1 MRKAFVAIGLGVV
14 MFVFFWGC
22 QSAEM
27 TSAKVYIQQKEYDQA
42 LVQLKKEMQK
52 NPNNAEAYF
61 LAGQLYGEM
70 DSLDKMV
77 EMFNKAE
84 QLDTSYHKEIVKWR
98 RGKSAEAFNKGVK
111 AWKKKK
117 DLEEALKWTYTAI
130 KIDSTN
136 VNAYKNLGFLYQQK
150 QMKFE
155 QEGNKDSAQYYIDRR
170 IEIYRK
176 AHKMDPSDE
185 DLAAILAALYTA
197 ENMPDSAVAVLE
209 PYIGKARDPKV
220 YSAAADAYDALGKTD
235 KALEMLKHME
245 KLEPDDPGVL
255 FDIGVR
261 YYNMEKY
268 DEAAKY
274 FDKVL
279 SLRPDDVNALNNKG
293 LALFNAGK
301 LDEAEKIFI
310 ELVKKKPDNSDYWG
324 ALAVTWAKME
334 KGKKATTAFEI
345 QKALEAG
352 DKDKAKKLIKKLN
365 LGISLD

>member
-1 MRKAFVAIGLGVV
+1 MRKSIIAVLGVAFVLAA
-14 MFVFFWGC
+14 FWGC
-22 QSAEM
+22 QSPEM

-42 LVQLKKEMQK
+42 LIQLKKEIEK
-52 NPNNAEAYF
+52 NPTNAEAYF

-84 QLDTSYHKEIVKWR
+84 ELDTSYRAEIIKWR
-98 RGKSAEAFNKGVK
+98 RSKSAEAFNKGLK
-111 AWKKKK
+111 AWKRKK
-117 DLEEALKWTYTAI
+117 DLEKSLKWTYMAI

-155 QEGNKDSAQYYIDRR
+155 QEGNKDSAQYYIDKR
-170 IEIYRK
+170 IEVYRK
-176 AHKMDPSDE
+176 AHFMDPDDE
-185 DLAAILAALYTA
+185 ELAAILAALYTA
-197 ENMPDSAVAVLE
+197 ENMPPSSISILE
-209 PYIGKARDPKV
+209 LYIGKAQNPKV
-220 YSAAADAYDALGKTD
+220 YSAAADAYDQLGQTE
-235 KALEMLKHME
+235 KALQMLTHME
-245 KLEPDDPGVL
+245 KLDPNDAGVL

-268 DEAAKY
+268 DEAAQY

-279 SLRPDDVNALNNKG
+279 KIKPDDVNALNNKG

-301 LDEAEKIFI
+301 LDEAEKIFV
-310 ELVKKKPDNSDYWG
+310 ELVKKKPDVADYWS

-334 KGKKATTAFEI
+334 KGKKATTAFDI

-365 LGISLD
+365 LGITLD

>member
-1 MRKAFVAIGLGVV
+1 MRRTMVVAFIAAAVLAS
-14 MFVFFWGC
+14 FWGC

-42 LVQLKKEMQK
+42 LIQLKKEIQK
-52 NPNNAEAYF
+52 NPTNAEAYF

-84 QLDTSYHKEIVKWR
+84 ELDTSYKSEIEKWR
-98 RGKSAEAFNKGVK
+98 RSKSAEAFNKGLK
-111 AWKKKK
+111 AWKRKK
-117 DLEEALKWTYTAI
+117 DLDESLKWTYMAI

-155 QEGNKDSAQYYIDRR
+155 QEGNKDSAQYYIDKR

-176 AHKMDPSDE
+176 AHFMDPEDE
-185 DLAAILAALYTA
+185 ELAAILAALYTA
-197 ENMPDSAVAVLE
+197 ENMPDSAISILK
-209 PYIGKARDPKV
+209 PYIGKAKSAKV
-220 YSAAADAYDALGKTD
+220 YSAAADAYDQLGDTE
-235 KALEMLKHME
+235 KALEMLTHME
-245 KLEPDDPGVL
+245 KLDPNDPGVL

-261 YYNMEKY
+261 YYNMKKY
-268 DEAAKY
+268 DKAAEY

-279 SLRPDDVNALNNKG
+279 ALNPDDANALNNKG

-301 LDEAEKIFI
+301 LDEAEKVFV
-310 ELVKKKPDNSDYWG
+310 ELVKKKPDNPDYWG

-334 KGKKATTAFEI
+334 KGKKATIAFDI
-345 QKALEAG
+345 QKALESG
-352 DKDKAKKLIKKLN
+352 DKAKAQKLVKKLN
-365 LGISLD
+365 LGITIQ